1 MGIHP
6 SYDAIFHQ
14 VVNGYSH
21 YDTESD
27 VQQSFQNGIDE
38 GKIIERKRFDGFNY
52 WTQLVD
58 NSKWDLTD
66 KRYTLLP
73 SDGGNYYINKTGT
86 TVSNGANSNT
96 PEQEGQNYFR
106 LIWEDEL
113 SNSSFSGK
121 TFFDPYKYNRT
132 VSLNEYKLDT
142 QTNYRKVM
150 DLIATFSP
158 KILDEFENQF
168 IKFASEKVKTSTTSK
183 PYDNVSHY
191 YFQDL
196 LKEIVSVSKENEEDG
211 DINNFIKNI
220 RSRQITKLKKITNDI
235 LSNNNLL
242 KLTLGN
248 PKEIDPYVF
257 GGFSKIDSTN
267 KFTYNEYNSSQ
278 LDETNKSLVDL
289 YIGQTPFTGN
299 TSYYDNRFTNNLD
312 FFSINDV
319 ELSEENI
326 LQFRPLI
333 LMYAGWLDQQKKV
346 NPSYVPTKSNFQK
359 YIIDNVYMNPSTDP
373 FGINK
378 LNGATK
384 RLSLFLTTL
393 IGNFKTFKL
402 ETPAS
407 KITFFDGYNNQGLKV
422 ELYSFFKSMNDKWI
436 AGNSI
441 GQRSLLEEFL
451 FLDKSNK
458 DIGDVY
464 YFNLTR
470 LKALNEPLN
479 SKLSLYSIISTLLQ
493 DTGFDMRALPAYINF
508 YGTNYSNKPKI
519 APSKNIAKN
528 IFGTFLE
535 VDYQEA
541 SPKIIIQ
548 YIGKNST
555 RPNMESNKKY
565 KFTDDSFNMANTTN
579 NPIMYELPRIFKT
592 GDLLKSNKAVAFEV
606 SFGDQNQ
613 SIFKGVE
620 LNQASIKNTSES
632 FYVLENLARSE
643 SGSAS
648 HNVDVSLFDYYR
660 QASYTCEVTCMGN
673 VMIQPTMFFYLKNIP
688 MFKGSYWITEVVHN
702 IRNNNITTKFK
713 GSRIPYTS
721 LPDLT
726 DSFMSSYRTLFDKL
740 TNNAQNR
747 VNGAD
752 LETTTS
758 TVFTDNTGMNYTYDN
773 GGKLVNGET
782 TLLEANIINGVP
794 YNGFMGSRNIQKVVN
809 SNFPNQTWLRAI
821 VVRMGG
827 VLNYISDD
835 SKMAVLSG
843 LSAKSPLLNGTTTPV
858 TEWGIIKQR
867 SDSDYFYSTNFK
879 LDKFSSDS
887 LVNVTTTFLN
897 PANRKTITVTPSYKL
912 NAITPPI
919 GVKMNGP
926 LDIIPQIGTFGIG
939 LSNKLMLDLGLHEGE
954 VVYFNLK

>member
-1 MGIHP
+1 VHLDK
-6 SYDAIFHQ
+6 Y
-14 VVNGYSH
+14 
-21 YDTESD
+21 
-27 VQQSFQNGIDE
+27 
-38 GKIIERKRFDGFNY
+38 II
-52 WTQLVD
+52 
-58 NSKWDLTD
+58 
-66 KRYTLLP
+66 
-73 SDGGNYYINKTGT
+73 
-86 TVSNGANSNT
+86 
-96 PEQEGQNYFR
+96 
-106 LIWEDEL
+106 
-113 SNSSFSGK
+113 
-121 TFFDPYKYNRT
+121 
-132 VSLNEYKLDT
+132 
-142 QTNYRKVM
+142 
-150 DLIATFSP
+150 
-158 KILDEFENQF
+158 
-168 IKFASEKVKTSTTSK
+168 
-183 PYDNVSHY
+183 
-191 YFQDL
+191 
-196 LKEIVSVSKENEEDG
+196 
-211 DINNFIKNI
+211 
-220 RSRQITKLKKITNDI
+220 
-235 LSNNNLL
+235 
-242 KLTLGN
+242 
-248 PKEIDPYVF
+248 
-257 GGFSKIDSTN
+257 
-267 KFTYNEYNSSQ
+267 
-278 LDETNKSLVDL
+278 DL

-312 FFSINDV
+312 FFSINNI

-333 LMYAGWLDQQKKV
+333 LIYAGWVKSKGLLYTPTKEDFQSYIV
-346 NPSYVPTKSNFQK
+346 INVFLNPSAFFGF
-359 YIIDNVYMNPSTDP
+359 STLYGSS
-373 FGINK
+373 F
-378 LNGATK
+378 

-393 IGNFKTFKL
+393 IGNFKNLKL
-402 ETPAS
+402 ETAPS
-407 KITFFDGYNNQGLKV
+407 KVTFFDGYNNKPLKV

-451 FLDKSNK
+451 FLDKANK

-464 YFNLTR
+464 FFNLTR
-470 LKALNEPLN
+470 LKALSDPMN
-479 SKLSLYSIISTLLQ
+479 SKISLYSIISTMLQ

-535 VDYQEA
+535 VDYQDA

-555 RPNMESNKKY
+555 RPDMGKENKKY
-565 KFTDDSFNMANTTN
+565 KFTDDSFNMANVNN

-592 GDLLKSNKAVAFEV
+592 GDLSKSNKAVAFEV

-632 FYVLENLARSE
+632 FYVLENLAKSE

-688 MFKGSYWITEVVHN
+688 MFKGSYWITEVVHT

-752 LETTTS
+752 LETKTS
-758 TVFTDNTGMNYTYDN
+758 ISFTASDGTNYTYDN

-782 TLLEANIINGVP
+782 TLTEANIINGVP
-794 YNGFMGSRNIQKVVN
+794 YNGFMGSRSIQKVSN
-809 SNFPNQTWLRAI
+809 SNFPNETFLRAI
-821 VVRMGG
+821 AVRMNGP
-827 VLNYISDD
+827 LDPISET
-835 SKMAVLSG
+835 SKMAVITG
-843 LSAKSPLLNGTTTPV
+843 LTSKSPLLANTPTPV
-858 TEWGIIKQR
+858 SEWSFIKSR
-867 SDSDYFYSTNFK
+867 NDLDYFYSTNFK
-879 LDKFSSDS
+879 LDNFKADE
-887 LVNVTTTFLN
+887 LVKVTTTFLN
-897 PANRKTITVTPSYKL
+897 PENKVRITVAPSYKL
-912 NAITPPI
+912 NIATEPI
-919 GVKMNGP
+919 GIKMNGP
-926 LDIIPQIGTFGIG
+926 LDIMPTIGTFGIA
-939 LSNKLMLDLGLHEGE
+939 LSNKLMSDLGIHEGQ